1 MPVAKRKRKFYA
13 GGKKKFKFAKPM
25 TPAART
31 IQSAVRRMIAQN
43 NRKVL
48 EVKQAVST
56 ASDGT
61 EITHNN
67 FITLDAHLLETTQG
81 VKDPM
86 TSHTECRIGDQI
98 TLRGCKI
105 KCFVELNERYSD
117 VTFRLMVIKCAKG
130 DSPTRANLF
139 TGLSGNK
146 MLDTINKERFTIIAQ
161 RYFKIRA
168 ANQGASSATGTS
180 VQVGTT
186 LPPQSAGIYY
196 AESGFAGAPRLSR
209 ATKIVQLWIPGKA
222 FGRNGVIHYE
232 NNSTQVKFFDYQVV
246 LYAYSNYNTDQ
257 DVWNVGRC
265 NDYINQLYFTD
276 A

>member
-1 MPVAKRKRKFYA
+1 MPPKRKRKSYA
-13 GGKKKFKFAKPM
+13 GGKKKFKFSKPM

-56 ASDGT
+56 ASDGV
-61 EITHNN
+61 EIAHNN
-67 FITLDAHLLETTQG
+67 FITLDSHLLETTQG

-105 KCFVELNERYSD
+105 KVFVELNERYSD
-117 VTFRLMVIKCAKG
+117 VTFRLMVVKCAKG
-130 DSPTRANLF
+130 DDPTRANLF

-146 MLDTINKERFTIIAQ
+146 MLDTINKERFTVIAQ

-168 ANQGASSATGTS
+168 PNQGVTTTTGS
-180 VQVGTT
+180 NEQVGTL
-186 LPPQSAGIYY
+186 LPPTNAGIFYETSGY
-196 AESGFAGAPRLSR
+196 ANAPKLSR

-222 FGRNGVIHYE
+222 FARNGIIHYE
-232 NNSTQVKFFDYQVV
+232 NNGTQVKFFDYKVV
-246 LYAYSNYNTDQ
+246 LYAYSNYSTSQ